1 MARSIQLFVTCL
13 VDVLAPDVG
22 DCVVEVLE
30 RAGVKVAVPS
40 GQTCCGQPAFNGGFW
55 DEARRMARRTIET
68 LGDGDV
74 PVVVPSG
81 SCADMIVHYYPELF
95 ADDPVWLARA
105 ERLGRR
111 TYEFTQYLVDV
122 LGLCDLGA
130 RCEGKFAY
138 HPSCHLLRG
147 MQVHQQPLALLS
159 AVKGADLVPLEGQQE
174 CCGFGGL
181 FAIKYPLLSAAM
193 MERKLANI
201 AASGAS
207 WVVGCDFSCLLHINA
222 GLHRRGSRVRCVHI
236 AQVLAGKV
244 R

>member
-1 MARSIQLFVTCL
+1 MARRVQLFVTCL
-13 VDVLAPDVG
+13 IDVLAPDVG
-22 DCVVEVLE
+22 DCVVDVLE
-30 RAGVKVAVPS
+30 RAGVEVSVPA

-55 DEARRMARRTIET
+55 EEARRMARRTIET
-68 LGDGDV
+68 LGDAEV
-74 PVVVPSG
+74 PLVIPSG
-81 SCADMIVHYYPELF
+81 SCADMIVHHYPQLF

-111 TYEFTQYLVDV
+111 TYELTQYLVDV
-122 LGLCDLGA
+122 LGLTDLGA
-130 RCEGKFAY
+130 RCEGKFVY

-147 MQVHQQPLALLS
+147 MKVHSQPLALLA
-159 AVKGADLVPLEGQQE
+159 AVRGAELLPLAGQQE

-181 FAIKYPLLSAAM
+181 FAIKYPQLSAAM
-193 MERKLANI
+193 LERKLADI

-222 GLHRRGSRVRCVHI
+222 ALHRRGSPIRGVHI
-236 AQVLAGKV
+236 AQVLAGEL